1 VPNPT
6 LALLFFALTLEV
18 ADVSQ
23 HSHDIGL
30 ANLAFTRR
38 GRRAQAAAKSALAGP
53 STPIPQPSRSQSQS
67 GGPSPLPNLIP
78 GQVVAPMRPLGQPEL
93 TPTFSSP
100 YPHFP
105 SMSMPP
111 PQGLGSVIPLPAAAS
126 VSAPTSALV
135 PTPAPAPAPAPP
147 LPFPVPSPGQAVVSG
162 DRERMERERWD
173 RMDVL
178 YQSIRSNVRQF
189 EYPAASVAALES
201 VLVRMY
207 FESPIP
213 APHPQ
218 PQPLHPAYATGTLP
232 LTQVA
237 LQQQPESVTMGHGGH
252 SDGTSESDG
261 DEEDEE

>member
-1 VPNPT
+1 V
-6 LALLFFALTLEV
+6 LILEF

-23 HSHDIGL
+23 HSHEIGL
-30 ANLAFTRR
+30 PNLPYTRR
-38 GRRAQAAAKSALAGP
+38 GRRAQAAAKSTVVGP
-53 STPIPQPSRSQSQS
+53 DPSMPPASPSQSE
-67 GGPSPLPNLIP
+67 GPYLEPNQTTGQMAAQPDLSP
-78 GQVVAPMRPLGQPEL
+78 AY
-93 TPTFSSP
+93 SSP

-105 SMSMPP
+105 SMSMPL
-111 PQGLGSVIPLPAAAS
+111 PQGLGGVISLPGPSSAS
-126 VSAPTSALV
+126 TPAPVPA
-135 PTPAPAPAPAPP
+135 PTPAP
-147 LPFPVPSPGQAVVSG
+147 LPFPVPSPAQAVAAN

-178 YQSIRSNVRQF
+178 YQSIRSNARQF

-218 PQPLHPAYATGTLP
+218 PHLAFATGTLP
-232 LTQVA
+232 LAQVA
-237 LQQQPESVTMGHGGH
+237 PTQQPEHIDMGNGGQ

-261 DEEDEE
+261 DDEDEE